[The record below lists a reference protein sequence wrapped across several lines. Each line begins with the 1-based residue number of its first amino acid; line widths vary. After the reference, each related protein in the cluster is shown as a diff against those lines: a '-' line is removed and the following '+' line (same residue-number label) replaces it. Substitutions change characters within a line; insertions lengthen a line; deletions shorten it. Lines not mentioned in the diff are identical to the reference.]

1 MATER
6 TDMEYVSL
14 GRLGVR
20 VSRICLGVAFR
31 GQTDDAVAVRV
42 IDRAIDLGCNFIDCA
57 NFYGRGRSEGV
68 LARAMRGKRDDL
80 FITTKVWSR
89 IGPGPNDA
97 GSSRYH
103 IVREVERSLQRLG
116 TDRIDLYLLHGWD
129 ADTPLDESLRAMDDL
144 VRQGKVIY
152 TGACNFTA
160 AQAVE
165 AMWTADRMGLTPWAC
180 LQNQYNLLNRWE
192 IEPELLPLVQ
202 RHGVGLMTYSPL
214 AIGLLTGRFRR
225 GQAPPADSPWALGHY
240 DFDHAMSEQTD
251 RIVQQLIDIGARQ
264 ERTPAQVAIAWLLAH
279 PGVTAPMIGPDLPEH
294 VDEAM
299 GALGWELPQ
308 EDRATLDEVSAVE
321 LPQPYTRRP
330 IARHSQ
336 AQ

>member
-1 MATER
+1 MAGE
-6 TDMEYVSL
+6 MEYVKL

-31 GQTDDAVAVRV
+31 GQPDDAIAVRV
-42 IDRAIDLGCNFIDCA
+42 IERAVDLGCNFIDCA
-57 NFYGRGRSEGV
+57 NYYGQGRSEDV

-103 IVREVERSLQRLG
+103 IVREAERSLKRLG
-116 TDRIDLYLLHGWD
+116 TDRIDLYLLHAWD
-129 ADTPLDESLRAMDDL
+129 PHTPLDESLRAMDDL

-165 AMWTADRMGLTPWAC
+165 GMWTADRMGLSPWAC

-192 IEPELLPLVQ
+192 IEPELLPLAQ
-202 RHGVGLMTYSPL
+202 RHGIGLMTYSPL

-225 GQAPPADSPWALGHY
+225 GQAPPAGSPWSERQV
-240 DFDHAMSEQTD
+240 DFERAMSVQTD
-251 RIVQQLIDIGARQ
+251 AVVRLLIDIGARLG
-264 ERTPAQVAIAWLLAH
+264 RTPAQVAIAWLLTH
-279 PGVTAPMIGPDLPEH
+279 PEVTAPMIGPDLPEH
-294 VDEAM
+294 VDETF
-299 GALGWELPQ
+299 GALGWQLPG
-308 EDRATLDEVSAVE
+308 EDRVALDEVSHVAT
-321 LPQPYTRRP
+321 PQRLT
-330 IARHSQ
+330 
-336 AQ
+336 